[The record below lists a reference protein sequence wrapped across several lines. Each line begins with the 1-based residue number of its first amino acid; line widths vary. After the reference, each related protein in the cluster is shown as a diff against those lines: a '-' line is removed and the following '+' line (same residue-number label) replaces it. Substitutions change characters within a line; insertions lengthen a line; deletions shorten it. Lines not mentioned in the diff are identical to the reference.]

1 MEIGNEWI
9 ENRFWRRIDLH
20 TWMFDYEFVLCSWW
34 SQFLKSVLSSHWMMI
49 WKWLHAYAPS
59 SHFSRLTLFLP
70 LLGLQWHTLHLAANA
85 RTTLMFVQKKINRQ
99 NDLKIRHPRCWAALR
114 LTILII
120 RFTVFEN
127 HLKSPITIHQ
137 TFHLIIAF
145 LMQNMLQNETCLRWF
160 SSTVR
165 LRESGL
171 KSFRFEKYSL
181 KFRIVIVRK
190 VAWSHKSLICMGAQ
204 RLWPPTEVG
213 TLQGAKNG
221 QLE

>member
-1 MEIGNEWI
+1 MPKLKISNATFQVIFKRLCISLLSNETFKAIFKHCESHVEIGNEWI

-99 NDLKIRHPRCWAALR
+99 NDLKISHPRDVSDLSKYR
-114 LTILII
+114 KQL
-120 RFTVFEN
+120 
-127 HLKSPITIHQ
+127 SPIS
-137 TFHLIIAF
+137 
-145 LMQNMLQNETCLRWF
+145 LR
-160 SSTVR
+160 
-165 LRESGL
+165 
-171 KSFRFEKYSL
+171 
-181 KFRIVIVRK
+181 
-190 VAWSHKSLICMGAQ
+190 HKSAG
-204 RLWPPTEVG
+204 
-213 TLQGAKNG
+213 KS
-221 QLE
+221 